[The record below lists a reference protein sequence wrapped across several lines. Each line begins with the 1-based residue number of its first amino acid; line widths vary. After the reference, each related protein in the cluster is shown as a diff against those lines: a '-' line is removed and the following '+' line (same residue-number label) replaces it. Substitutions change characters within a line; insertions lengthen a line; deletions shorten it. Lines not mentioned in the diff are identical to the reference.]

1 MGVTVGCFLP
11 ILWMG
16 RLRLWAFWTGL
27 VPSWGASLRKSQ
39 KGGRQGP
46 RICHKTYWVAFPR
59 NDQGATICSLQGT
72 QCHFRNPSEIRN
84 HLETSKGADARAH
97 PTPARAEAQ
106 SRALASSGPQG
117 RFEGPQINLLSPT
130 EEARVLESWALLFLS
145 SPRRILFTGYPAT

>member
-1 MGVTVGCFLP
+1 MDGETETLGILDRVGSQLGSFP
-11 ILWMG
+11 AEKPEG
-16 RLRLWAFWTGL
+16 R
-27 VPSWGASLRKSQ
+27 PPGAQDLSQ
-39 KGGRQGP
+39 
-46 RICHKTYWVAFPR
+46 TYWVAFPR